1 MTHYERVDGMRVN
14 KADMISDMMSD
25 EQAWKDFEE
34 FYDRTFT
41 ASEVLLMFCDGH
53 EEFAEWV
60 ESMIEHSLRDLVMY
74 GYRRVNGSQN
84 RKSSDGCKT
93 KTSGK
98 PGASNNRRPKK
109 GTGSRSSG
117 KKKSGT
123 RRRRDGQ
130 TEDRRT

>member
-34 FYDRTFT
+34 FYDQTFT

-53 EEFAEWV
+53 AEFAEWV
-60 ESMIEHSLRDLVMY
+60 ESMIEHSPRDLVMY

-84 RKSSDGCKT
+84 RKSSSGCKS
-93 KTSGK
+93 KSSGK
-98 PGASNNRRPKK
+98 PRASNNRQPRK
-109 GTGSRSSG
+109 GSAQRSSG
-117 KKKSGT
+117 KKTGT
-123 RRRRDGQ
+123 RRRRC
-130 TEDRRT
+130 RRSR

>member
-41 ASEVLLMFCDGH
+41 ASEVLLMFCDGRA
-53 EEFAEWV
+53 EFAEWV
-60 ESMIEHSLRDLVMY
+60 ESMIEHSPRDLVMY

-93 KTSGK
+93 KSSGK
-98 PGASNNRRPKK
+98 PRASNNRQPKK
-109 GTGSRSSG
+109 GSAKRQSG
-117 KKKSGT
+117 KRKSGT
-123 RRRRDGQ
+123 RRRRC
-130 TEDRRT
+130 RRSR

>member
-41 ASEVLLMFCDGH
+41 ASEVLFMFCDGH
-53 EEFAEWV
+53 AEFAEWV
-60 ESMIEHSLRDLVMY
+60 ESMIEHSPRDLVMY

-84 RKSSDGCKT
+84 RRPSNGCKT
-93 KTSGK
+93 KPSGK
-98 PGASNNRRPKK
+98 PRASNNRQPKK
-109 GTGSRSSG
+109 GSAKRQSG
-117 KKKSGT
+117 KKSGT
-123 RRRRDGQ
+123 RRRRC
-130 TEDRRT
+130 RRSR

>member
-34 FYDRTFT
+34 FYDQTFT

-53 EEFAEWV
+53 AEFAEWV
-60 ESMIEHSLRDLVMY
+60 DSMIEHSPRDLVMY

-84 RKSSDGCKT
+84 RKSSGGCKS
-93 KTSGK
+93 KPPGK
-98 PGASNNRRPKK
+98 PRASANRQPKK
-109 GTGSRSSG
+109 GTGRSSG
-117 KKKSGT
+117 KKSGT
-123 RRRRDGQ
+123 RRRRC
-130 TEDRRT
+130 RRSR

>member
-34 FYDRTFT
+34 FYDKTFT

-53 EEFAEWV
+53 AEFAEWV
-60 ESMIEHSLRDLVMY
+60 ESMIEHSPRDLVMY

-84 RKSSDGCKT
+84 RKSSGGCKS
-93 KTSGK
+93 KPSGK
-98 PGASNNRRPKK
+98 PRASNNRQPKK
-109 GTGSRSSG
+109 GTGRSS
-117 KKKSGT
+117 KKKTGT
-123 RRRRDGQ
+123 RRRRC
-130 TEDRRT
+130 RRSR

>member
-34 FYDRTFT
+34 FYDQTFT

-53 EEFAEWV
+53 AEFAEWV
-60 ESMIEHSLRDLVMY
+60 ESMIEHSPRDLIMY

-84 RKSSDGCKT
+84 RRPSNGCKT
-93 KTSGK
+93 KPPGK
-98 PGASNNRRPKK
+98 PRASNNRQPKK
-109 GTGSRSSG
+109 GYAKRQSG
-117 KKKSGT
+117 KKTGT
-123 RRRRDGQ
+123 RRRRC
-130 TEDRRT
+130 RR